1 MFTISLYIFYIVYM
15 SITPSQ
21 IRAAR
26 ALQNWSQADLA
37 RKSGLAT
44 PSIANIELG
53 KQQPSLK
60 TLELLIRCFE
70 DSGIEFTAHDGV
82 QRKTGSVQVYSGRAG
97 FRQFLTDVDF
107 CASSHQNSTFKVT
120 NVDERQFIRWL
131 EPEDITAHT
140 NAMQANNVHYRII
153 VKEGDDYTPASP
165 YATYRWAD
173 PAQFY
178 SLPLYIYGSKVAF
191 IGFEPENVSVFVIH
205 HPVIAGL
212 CELQFDEMWERT
224 RPMGKP
230 GRRKI

>member
-1 MFTISLYIFYIVYM
+1 MFTIAYHIIYIVYM

-37 RKSGLAT
+37 RRSGLAT

-60 TLELLIRCFE
+60 TLELLVHCFE
-70 DSGIEFTAHDGV
+70 DSGIEFTPHDGV

-107 CASSHQNSTFKVT
+107 SAAHHQGSTFKVS
-120 NVDERQFIRWL
+120 NVDERQFIQWL
-131 EPEDITAHT
+131 EDEDVTRHTATMREH
-140 NAMQANNVHYRII
+140 AIHYRII
-153 VKEGDDYTPASP
+153 IKEGDDYTPASP

-178 SLPLYIYGSKVAF
+178 SIPLYIFGSKVAF

-212 CELQFDEMWERT
+212 CELQFDEMWSRT
-224 RPMGKP
+224 KP
-230 GRRKI
+230 IAPEPAQ